1 MSGMSYFT
9 PNSHRYISKTE
20 TERVTK
26 QTEIMINNPFFM
38 AVVRIYFVKLAPN
51 KFPRCQKDLLSAKY
65 EVRLKTYALN
75 ELLGRPVPSVISL
88 KLIFEEAKA
97 GNFTSLDKILG
108 FVDDKGNEVEMIPLE
123 QQQKMNDI
131 MIKVLKAQGLDFD
144 AYIEEIAHLV
154 TMRIHERRKINLQE
168 KKHKISKMKL
178 KNQRKL
184 GAVSKT
190 VSTKSASKEVE
201 NGEKASS
208 APIKIKTAKDH
219 EHYRKSKRPT
229 RI

>member
-1 MSGMSYFT
+1 MSGMNYFT
-9 PNSHRYISKTE
+9 PNSHRYIGKTE

-26 QTEIMINNPFFM
+26 QAEIMINNPFFM
-38 AVVRIYFVKLAPN
+38 AIVKLYFIKLAPN
-51 KFPRCQKDLLSAKY
+51 KFPCHKDLLSAKY
-65 EVRLKTYALN
+65 DVRLKTYALN
-75 ELLGRPVPSVISL
+75 ELLERPVPSVINL
-88 KLIFEEAKA
+88 HFIFEEAKK

-144 AYIEEIAHLV
+144 EYIEEIAYLV
-154 TMRIHERRKINLQE
+154 TVRINERRKINLQE
-168 KKHKISKMKL
+168 KKQKISKMKM

-184 GAVSKT
+184 GAVTKT
-190 VSTKSASKEVE
+190 ARTKSASKEVE
-201 NGEKASS
+201 KGEKASS